1 MSTVERLGQEEWQAR
16 RDRHRAR
23 VGPWIAPRL
32 RRTSLH
38 ERHPVEDFLF
48 EYYSH
53 RPAQLLRWH
62 PGAGVILEGPDAD
75 EYLAF
80 KDYVRR
86 GDGVGAGGL
95 PAERKA
101 AVGWIRTLLEG
112 TASRTGQ
119 FGCFGLHEWAMVYRA
134 REVRHPTWPLRLAAR
149 DIEAFVESQPLRC
162 SHFDAFRFFTPEAK
176 PLNRLRP
183 ARESVLDLEQPAC
196 LHANMDLYKWAY
208 KLTPWT
214 PSEVTADAFELAREI
229 RVCDMRASPYDL
241 SALGHEPIC
250 IETEDGRH
258 EYERAQRDFA
268 DRAAPLRRRLISL
281 CDRILKPLSEARAVV
296 AALGVAAFFSL
307 PGCATTPPPLPEDA
321 EPVVEW
327 MARRLALAHD
337 VAWAKW
343 ASGLPVRDPERERA
357 VIARAVSQAEAAG
370 LDPVAVGRFIG
381 AQIEASCLQQEFWIS
396 QWRTGIGLPAGDP
409 PTVESLRTRIDL
421 ATSRLVA
428 EWAAAEQLTIAKA
441 SVVSKLVAEGICPA
455 AARVAGAG
463 IGR

>member
-1 MSTVERLGQEEWQAR
+1 
-16 RDRHRAR
+16 
-23 VGPWIAPRL
+23 
-32 RRTSLH
+32 
-38 ERHPVEDFLF
+38 LF
-48 EYYSH
+48 EYYSY

-62 PGAGVILEGPDAD
+62 PGAGVILEGPGAA

-80 KDYVRR
+80 KGYVRC
-86 GDGVGAGGL
+86 GDGVGADGL
-95 PAERKA
+95 PAEREA
-101 AVGWIRTLLEG
+101 AVGWIRDLLAG
-112 TASRTGQ
+112 TALRAGQ

-134 REVRHPTWPLRLAAR
+134 REVRHPTWPLRLAAG
-149 DIEAFVESQPLRC
+149 DLEAFVESQALRC

-176 PLNRLRP
+176 PLNRLQP
-183 ARESVLDLEQPAC
+183 TRESALDLEQPAC

-214 PSEVTADAFELAREI
+214 PSELTADAFELAREI

-241 SALGHEPIC
+241 SALGHEPIR
-250 IETEDGRH
+250 IETEDGRR
-258 EYERAQRDFA
+258 EYERMQRDLA

-281 CDRILKPLSEARAVV
+281 CDRLLEPLRETRAVI
-296 AALGVAAFFSL
+296 AALGVVLFFSL

-343 ASGLPVRDPERERA
+343 ATGLPVRDPERERA
-357 VIARAVSQAEAAG
+357 VVERAVLQAEAAG
-370 LDPVAVGRFIG
+370 LDPVAVSRFIA
-381 AQIEASCLQQEFWIS
+381 AQIEASCIQQEFWMS
-396 QWRTGIGLPAGDP
+396 KWRSGSGLPPGDP
-409 PTVESLRTRIDL
+409 PTVDSLRTRIDL

-428 EWAAAEQLTIAKA
+428 EWAAAGPLTIARG
-441 SVVSKLVAEGICPA
+441 SVVSKLVAEGFSPA
-455 AARVAGAG
+455 AAKVAGTG